1 MRIKVAGVVLA
12 VALVAAACGGNG
24 GGGDT
29 TGAPQAGGQLRVAAA
44 LPPSS
49 LDPVAG
55 TNGGDQVS
63 LYPIY
68 DRLVNLDPTA
78 LTPLPGLAT
87 AWKYADPRTLVLTL
101 RDGVT
106 FHDGT
111 PFNADAVKFN
121 LERDLD
127 PAVSKSL
134 SDLSNIESVDGSGPL
149 EATIHLKQPDASLV
163 LTLADRAGM
172 VVSPTAVQKWG
183 KDYAQH
189 PVGTGPYTFVE
200 YVPNDRLVLK
210 KNAHYWQ
217 AGKPYLDQI
226 TFKYITD
233 QQTRNSALQAHDVDL
248 VFNINLADVSTLKTV
263 SGINVISAPSLLIDG
278 CYVNFSRPP
287 FSKLEARQALAIAID
302 RNELNNTL
310 AFGQAKPTSEVFPA
324 GYWAADP
331 SLDDTFAYDPDK
343 ARDLLKQAG
352 YDGRL
357 AIKGLVFQ
365 DTAEVRKSEIIQAQL
380 KKVGIDM
387 TFDVFDAA
395 TVAKK
400 FFTDKGADLVCA
412 SWSGRPDPSQTAGSL
427 LSATSFYNAGGYAA
441 PGMADAL
448 SAAAAAQS
456 QDARKAAFS
465 KVIQLNQQYVM
476 WIPLLNEPN
485 VTAVS
490 DKVKG
495 VTPTLYGKI
504 DISFLSMVR

>member
-1 MRIKVAGVVLA
+1 VRIKVAGIVLA
-12 VALVAAACGGNG
+12 VALAATACGGNG
-24 GGGDT
+24 GGPDT
-29 TGAPQAGGQLRVAAA
+29 TSAPKAGGALKVAAA

-49 LDPVAG
+49 LDPIAG

-68 DRLVNLDPTA
+68 DRLINLDPAA
-78 LTPLPGLAT
+78 LTPQPGLAT
-87 AWKYADPRTLVLTL
+87 AWKYTDPKTLVLTL

-111 PFNADAVKFN
+111 PFNAEAVKFN

-127 PAVSKSL
+127 PAVSKNV
-134 SDLSNIESVDGSGPL
+134 SDLSNIESVDATGPH
-149 EATIHLKQPDASLV
+149 EVTIHLKQPDASLV

-172 VVSPTAVQKWG
+172 VVSPAAVQKWG
-183 KDYAQH
+183 KAYNQH
-189 PVGTGPYTFVE
+189 PVGTGAYTFGE
-200 YVPNDRLVLK
+200 YVPNDHLLVK
-210 KNAHYWQ
+210 KNDHYWQ

-233 QQTRNSALQAHDVDL
+233 QRTRNNALQAHDVDL
-248 VFNINLADVSTLKTV
+248 VFNINLADLSTLKTV
-263 SGINVISAPSLLIDG
+263 SGIQVVSAPSLLIDG
-278 CYVNFSRPP
+278 CYVNFSREP
-287 FSKLEARQALAIAID
+287 FNKLEARRALAIAID
-302 RNELNNTL
+302 RDELNKSL
-310 AFGQAKPTSEVFPA
+310 AFGQAKPTSEIFPA

-331 SLDDTFAYDPDK
+331 SLNDTFAYNADK

-352 YDGRL
+352 YANGL
-357 AIKGLVFQ
+357 SIKGLVFQ

-380 KKVGIDM
+380 KKVGINM
-387 TFDVFDAA
+387 TFDVYDAA

-400 FFTDKGADLVCA
+400 FFTEKGADFVCA

-427 LSATSFYNAGGYAA
+427 LSAKSFYNAGNYAA

-465 KVIQLNQQYVM
+465 KVIQLNQEYVM

-490 DKVKG
+490 GKVKG
-495 VTPTLYGKI
+495 ATPSLYGKM
-504 DISFLSMVR
+504 DISFLSLSQ